1 MNRENGTGGI
11 KMAVHVIIDVKVKN
25 KEKYVEVSK
34 KLPVSV
40 QKYGG
45 RYLSRGG
52 KINTLS
58 GNWRPDAVVL
68 IEFDS
73 IDQVNR
79 WINSPEYK
87 ETEALRG
94 NTTESN
100 LISIETSP
108 AAKQG

>member
-1 MNRENGTGGI
+1 MP
-11 KMAVHVIIDVKVKN
+11 VHVIIDVKFKN
-25 KEKYVEVSK
+25 KEKYVEVAK

-52 KINTLS
+52 KITNIS
-58 GNWRPDAVVL
+58 GNWHPDTVVL
-68 IEFDS
+68 IEFDN

-79 WINSPEYK
+79 WITSPEYR
-87 ETEALRG
+87 ETAALRG

-100 LISIETSP
+100 LIAIETP
-108 AAKQG
+108 AA

>member
-1 MNRENGTGGI
+1 M
-11 KMAVHVIIDVKVKN
+11 KMPVHVIIDVKIKN
-25 KEKYVEVSK
+25 KEKYVEVSR

-52 KINTLS
+52 KITTLS
-58 GNWRPDAVVL
+58 GNWRPDAIVL
-68 IEFDS
+68 VEFDS
-73 IDQVNR
+73 LDQVNR

-100 LISIETSP
+100 LISIETAP
-108 AAKQG
+108 VQKPG